1 MNKKNNNF
9 AQKLATTHGTF
20 NSFSALAD
28 ALDVKAPEKREPR
41 PIKCKVCGGKMTRAG
56 NSNVW
61 VCNNEVEKKVTRN
74 GEEVTEK
81 RTCGNYTIRKN
92 IA

>member
-1 MNKKNNNF
+1 
-9 AQKLATTHGTF
+9 
-20 NSFSALAD
+20 
-28 ALDVKAPEKREPR
+28 
-41 PIKCKVCGGKMTRAG
+41 MTRAG